1 MLGGITLDIKLICDS
16 LCDIP
21 DELYDKEYLE
31 IVPLTLILDGK
42 EYRDNI
48 DITKEEFY
56 QRALK
61 SSEIPKTSQ
70 ATYMQFKEVFDK
82 AMEEGKK
89 VICITG
95 ASTKS
100 GTYQSAI
107 LAKNDTDG
115 PIHVFDTEQL
125 SLGAGQYVV
134 RACDMI
140 DEGISY
146 EELLDNLEGLRESV
160 SILFAPASFDFLKKS
175 GRVPLSTA
183 ILGNMLSI
191 KPIFIMEKGEIA
203 LEAKVRGIKKL
214 VSKLVDTVIEKN
226 EKYLSEIT
234 LMVGYGSNLENFT
247 KLNEEIEKRLKDKVK
262 KIVYTKGG
270 ACICSHTGPDIV
282 AISYSK

>member
-1 MLGGITLDIKLICDS
+1 MDIKLICDS

-21 DELYDKEYLE
+21 DDLYNKEYLE

-48 DITKEEFY
+48 DLTKEEFY
-56 QRALK
+56 ERALK
-61 SSEIPKTSQ
+61 SSQVPKTSQ

-95 ASTKS
+95 SSTKS
-100 GTYQSAI
+100 GTYQSAL

-140 DEGISY
+140 DEGLSY
-146 EELLDNLEGLRESV
+146 DEVLSGLEIVRDTV
-160 SILFAPASFDFLKKS
+160 SILFAPSSFDFLKKS
-175 GRVPLSTA
+175 GRVNLTTA
-183 ILGNMLSI
+183 ILGNMLNI

-203 LEAKVRGIKKL
+203 LVSKVRGVKKL
-214 VSKLVDTVIEKN
+214 VGKLIDMVLEKN
-226 EKYLSEIT
+226 EKYLGEIT
-234 LMVGYGSNLENFT
+234 VIVGYGSNLESFA
-247 KLNEEIEKRLKDKVK
+247 KLKEEVEKRLEDKVK
-262 KIVYTKGG
+262 KIVYAKGG
-270 ACICSHTGPDIV
+270 ACICSHTGPDII

>member
-1 MLGGITLDIKLICDS
+1 MDIKLICDS

-21 DELYDKEYLE
+21 DDLYNKEYLE

-48 DITKEEFY
+48 DLTKEEFY
-56 QRALK
+56 ERALK
-61 SSEIPKTSQ
+61 SSQVPKTSQ

-82 AMEEGKK
+82 AIEEGKK

-95 ASTKS
+95 SSTKS
-100 GTYQSAI
+100 GTYQSAL

-140 DEGISY
+140 DEGLSY
-146 EELLDNLEGLRESV
+146 DEVLSGLEKVRDTV
-160 SILFAPASFDFLKKS
+160 SILFAPSSFDFLKKS
-175 GRVPLSTA
+175 GRVKLSTA
-183 ILGNMLSI
+183 ILGNMLNI

-203 LEAKVRGIKKL
+203 LASKVRGVKKL
-214 VSKLVDTVIEKN
+214 VGKLIDMVLEKN
-226 EKYLSEIT
+226 EKYLGEIT
-234 LMVGYGSNLENFT
+234 VIVGYGSNLESFA
-247 KLNEEIEKRLKDKVK
+247 KLKEEVEKRLEDKVK
-262 KIVYTKGG
+262 KIVYAKGG
-270 ACICSHTGPDIV
+270 ACICSHTGPDII

>member
-1 MLGGITLDIKLICDS
+1 MDIKLICDS

-21 DELYDKEYLE
+21 DDLYNKEYLE

-48 DITKEEFY
+48 DLTKEEFY
-56 QRALK
+56 ERALK
-61 SSEIPKTSQ
+61 SIQVPKTSQ

-95 ASTKS
+95 SSTKS
-100 GTYQSAI
+100 GTYQSAL

-140 DEGISY
+140 DEGLSY
-146 EELLDNLEGLRESV
+146 DEVLSGLEKVRDTV
-160 SILFAPASFDFLKKS
+160 SILFAPSSFDFLKKS
-175 GRVPLSTA
+175 GRVNLSTA
-183 ILGNMLSI
+183 ILGNMLNI

-203 LEAKVRGIKKL
+203 LVSKVRGVKKL
-214 VSKLVDTVIEKN
+214 VGKLIDMVLEKN
-226 EKYLSEIT
+226 EKYLGEIT
-234 LMVGYGSNLENFT
+234 VIVGYGSNLESFV
-247 KLNEEIEKRLKDKVK
+247 KLKEEVEKRLEDKVK
-262 KIVYTKGG
+262 KIVYAKGG
-270 ACICSHTGPDIV
+270 ACICSHTGPDII

>member
-1 MLGGITLDIKLICDS
+1 MDIKLICDS

-21 DELYDKEYLE
+21 DDLYNKEYLE

-48 DITKEEFY
+48 DLTKEEFY
-56 QRALK
+56 ERALK
-61 SSEIPKTSQ
+61 SIQVPKTSQ
-70 ATYMQFKEVFDK
+70 ATYMQFKGVFDK

-95 ASTKS
+95 SSTKS
-100 GTYQSAI
+100 GTYQSAL

-140 DEGISY
+140 DEGLSY
-146 EELLDNLEGLRESV
+146 DEVLSGLEKVRDTV
-160 SILFAPASFDFLKKS
+160 SILFAPSSFDFLKKS
-175 GRVPLSTA
+175 GRVNLSTA
-183 ILGNMLSI
+183 ILGNMLNI

-203 LEAKVRGIKKL
+203 LVSKVRGVKKL
-214 VSKLVDTVIEKN
+214 VGKLIDMVLEKN
-226 EKYLSEIT
+226 EKYLGEIT
-234 LMVGYGSNLENFT
+234 VIVGYGANLESFA
-247 KLNEEIEKRLKDKVK
+247 KLKEEVEKRLGDKVK
-262 KIVYTKGG
+262 KIVYAKGG
-270 ACICSHTGPDIV
+270 ACICSHTGPDII

>member
-1 MLGGITLDIKLICDS
+1 MDIKLICDS

-21 DELYDKEYLE
+21 DDLYNKEYLE

-48 DITKEEFY
+48 DLTKEEFY
-56 QRALK
+56 ERALK
-61 SSEIPKTSQ
+61 SIQVPKISQ

-95 ASTKS
+95 SSTKS
-100 GTYQSAI
+100 GTYQSAL

-140 DEGISY
+140 DEGLSY
-146 EELLDNLEGLRESV
+146 DEVLSGLEKVRDTV
-160 SILFAPASFDFLKKS
+160 SILFAPSSFDFLKKS
-175 GRVPLSTA
+175 GRVNLSTA
-183 ILGNMLSI
+183 ILGNMLNI

-203 LEAKVRGIKKL
+203 LVSKVRGVKKL
-214 VSKLVDTVIEKN
+214 VGKLIDMVLEKN
-226 EKYLSEIT
+226 EKYLGEIT
-234 LMVGYGSNLENFT
+234 IIVGYGSNLESFA
-247 KLNEEIEKRLKDKVK
+247 KLKEEVEKRLEDKVK
-262 KIVYTKGG
+262 KIVYAKGG
-270 ACICSHTGPDIV
+270 ACICSHTGPDII

>member
-1 MLGGITLDIKLICDS
+1 MDIKLICDS

-21 DELYDKEYLE
+21 DDLYNKEYLE

-48 DITKEEFY
+48 DLTKEEFY
-56 QRALK
+56 ERALK
-61 SSEIPKTSQ
+61 SIQVPKTSQ

-95 ASTKS
+95 SSTKS
-100 GTYQSAI
+100 GTYQSAL

-140 DEGISY
+140 DECLSY
-146 EELLDNLEGLRESV
+146 DEVLSGLEKVRDTV
-160 SILFAPASFDFLKKS
+160 SILFAPSSFDFLKKS
-175 GRVPLSTA
+175 GRVNLSTA
-183 ILGNMLSI
+183 ILGNMLNI

-203 LEAKVRGIKKL
+203 LVSKVRGVKKL
-214 VSKLVDTVIEKN
+214 VGKLIDMVLEKN
-226 EKYLSEIT
+226 EKYLGEIT
-234 LMVGYGSNLENFT
+234 VIVGYGSNLESFA
-247 KLNEEIEKRLKDKVK
+247 KLKEEVEKRLEDKVK
-262 KIVYTKGG
+262 KIVYAKGG
-270 ACICSHTGPDIV
+270 ACICSHTGPDII

>member
-1 MLGGITLDIKLICDS
+1 MDIKLICDS

-21 DELYDKEYLE
+21 DDLYNKEYLE

-48 DITKEEFY
+48 DLTKEEFY
-56 QRALK
+56 ERALK
-61 SSEIPKTSQ
+61 SIQVPKTSQ

-95 ASTKS
+95 SSTKS
-100 GTYQSAI
+100 GTYQSAL

-140 DEGISY
+140 DEGLSY
-146 EELLDNLEGLRESV
+146 DEVLSGLEKVRDTV
-160 SILFAPASFDFLKKS
+160 SILFAPSSFDFLKKS
-175 GRVPLSTA
+175 GRVNLSTA
-183 ILGNMLSI
+183 ILGNMLNI

-203 LEAKVRGIKKL
+203 LVSKVRGVKKL
-214 VSKLVDTVIEKN
+214 VGKLIDMVLEKN
-226 EKYLSEIT
+226 EKYLGEIT
-234 LMVGYGSNLENFT
+234 IIVGYGSNLESFA
-247 KLNEEIEKRLKDKVK
+247 KLKEEVEKRLEDKVK
-262 KIVYTKGG
+262 KIVYAKGG
-270 ACICSHTGPDIV
+270 ACICSHTGPDII

>member
-1 MLGGITLDIKLICDS
+1 MDIKLICDS

-21 DELYDKEYLE
+21 DDLYNKEYLE

-48 DITKEEFY
+48 DLTKEEFY
-56 QRALK
+56 ERALK
-61 SSEIPKTSQ
+61 SSQVPKTSQ
-70 ATYMQFKEVFDK
+70 ATYMQFKEVFDR
-82 AMEEGKK
+82 AIEEGKK

-95 ASTKS
+95 SSTKS
-100 GTYQSAI
+100 GTYQSAL

-140 DEGISY
+140 DEGLSY
-146 EELLDNLEGLRESV
+146 DEVLSGLEIVRDTV
-160 SILFAPASFDFLKKS
+160 SILFAPSSFDFLKKS
-175 GRVPLSTA
+175 GRVNLTTA
-183 ILGNMLSI
+183 ILGNMLNI

-203 LEAKVRGIKKL
+203 LTSKVRGVKKL
-214 VSKLVDTVIEKN
+214 VGKLIDMVLEKN
-226 EKYLSEIT
+226 EKYLGEIT
-234 LMVGYGSNLENFT
+234 VIVGYGSNLESFA
-247 KLNEEIEKRLKDKVK
+247 KLKEEVEKRLEDKVK
-262 KIVYTKGG
+262 KIVYAKGG
-270 ACICSHTGPDIV
+270 ACICSHTGPDII

>member
-1 MLGGITLDIKLICDS
+1 MDIKLICDS

-21 DELYDKEYLE
+21 DDLYNKEYLE

-48 DITKEEFY
+48 DLTKEEFY
-56 QRALK
+56 ERALK
-61 SSEIPKTSQ
+61 SSQVPKTSQ

-82 AMEEGKK
+82 AIKEGKK

-95 ASTKS
+95 SSTKS
-100 GTYQSAI
+100 GTYQSAL

-140 DEGISY
+140 DEGLSY
-146 EELLDNLEGLRESV
+146 DEVLSGLEIVRDTV
-160 SILFAPASFDFLKKS
+160 SILFAPSSFDFLKKS
-175 GRVPLSTA
+175 GRVNLSTA
-183 ILGNMLSI
+183 ILGNMLNI

-203 LEAKVRGIKKL
+203 LASKVRGVKKL
-214 VSKLVDTVIEKN
+214 VGKLIDMVLEKN
-226 EKYLSEIT
+226 EKYLGEIT
-234 LMVGYGSNLENFT
+234 VIVGYGSNLESFA
-247 KLNEEIEKRLKDKVK
+247 KLKEEVEKRLEDKVK
-262 KIVYTKGG
+262 KIVYAKGG
-270 ACICSHTGPDIV
+270 ACICSHTGPDII

>member
-1 MLGGITLDIKLICDS
+1 LDIKLICDS

-21 DELYDKEYLE
+21 DDLYNKEYLE

-48 DITKEEFY
+48 DLTKEEFY
-56 QRALK
+56 ERALQ
-61 SSEIPKTSQ
+61 SIQVPKTSQ

-95 ASTKS
+95 SSTKS
-100 GTYQSAI
+100 GTYQSAL

-140 DEGISY
+140 DEGLSY
-146 EELLDNLEGLRESV
+146 DEVLSGLEKVRDTV
-160 SILFAPASFDFLKKS
+160 SILFAPSSFDFLKKS
-175 GRVPLSTA
+175 GRVNLSTA
-183 ILGNMLSI
+183 ILGNMLNI

-203 LEAKVRGIKKL
+203 LVSKVRGVKKL
-214 VSKLVDTVIEKN
+214 VGKLIDMVLEKN
-226 EKYLSEIT
+226 EKYLGEIT
-234 LMVGYGSNLENFT
+234 IIVGYGSNLESFA
-247 KLNEEIEKRLKDKVK
+247 KLKEEVEKRLEDKVK
-262 KIVYTKGG
+262 KIVYAKGG
-270 ACICSHTGPDIV
+270 ACICSHTGPDII

>member
-1 MLGGITLDIKLICDS
+1 MDIKLICDS

-21 DELYDKEYLE
+21 DDLYNKEYLE

-48 DITKEEFY
+48 DLTKEEFY
-56 QRALK
+56 ERALK
-61 SSEIPKTSQ
+61 SSQVPKTSQ

-82 AMEEGKK
+82 AIEEGKK

-95 ASTKS
+95 SSTKS
-100 GTYQSAI
+100 GTYQSAL

-140 DEGISY
+140 DEGLSY
-146 EELLDNLEGLRESV
+146 DEVLSGLEIVRDTV
-160 SILFAPASFDFLKKS
+160 SILFAPSSFDFLKKS
-175 GRVPLSTA
+175 GRVNLTTA
-183 ILGNMLSI
+183 ILGNMLNI

-203 LEAKVRGIKKL
+203 LASKVRGVKKL
-214 VSKLVDTVIEKN
+214 VSKLIDMVLEKN
-226 EKYLSEIT
+226 EKYLGEIT
-234 LMVGYGSNLENFT
+234 VIVGYGSNLESFA
-247 KLNEEIEKRLKDKVK
+247 KLKEEVEKRLEDKVK
-262 KIVYTKGG
+262 KIVYAKGG
-270 ACICSHTGPDIV
+270 ACICSHTGPDII

>member
-1 MLGGITLDIKLICDS
+1 MDIKLICDS

-21 DELYDKEYLE
+21 DDLYNKEYLE

-48 DITKEEFY
+48 DLTKEEFY
-56 QRALK
+56 ERALK
-61 SSEIPKTSQ
+61 SSQVPKTSQ

-95 ASTKS
+95 SSTKS
-100 GTYQSAI
+100 GTYQSAL

-140 DEGISY
+140 DEGLSY
-146 EELLDNLEGLRESV
+146 DEVLSGLEKVRDTV
-160 SILFAPASFDFLKKS
+160 SILFAPSSFDFLKKS
-175 GRVPLSTA
+175 GRVNLSTA
-183 ILGNMLSI
+183 ILGNMLNI

-203 LEAKVRGIKKL
+203 LVSKVRGVKKL
-214 VSKLVDTVIEKN
+214 VGKLIDMVLEKN
-226 EKYLSEIT
+226 EKYLGEIT
-234 LMVGYGSNLENFT
+234 VIVGYGSNLESFV
-247 KLNEEIEKRLKDKVK
+247 KLKEEVEKRLEDKVK
-262 KIVYTKGG
+262 KIVYAKGG
-270 ACICSHTGPDIV
+270 ACICSHTGPDII

>member
-1 MLGGITLDIKLICDS
+1 MDIKLICDS

-21 DELYDKEYLE
+21 DDLYNKEYLE

-48 DITKEEFY
+48 DLTKEEFY
-56 QRALK
+56 ERALK
-61 SSEIPKTSQ
+61 SIQVPKTSQ

-82 AMEEGKK
+82 AIEEGKK

-95 ASTKS
+95 SSTKS
-100 GTYQSAI
+100 GTYQSAL

-140 DEGISY
+140 DEGLPYDEVLSG
-146 EELLDNLEGLRESV
+146 LEKVRDTV
-160 SILFAPASFDFLKKS
+160 SILFAPSSFDFLKKS
-175 GRVPLSTA
+175 GRVNLSTA
-183 ILGNMLSI
+183 ILGNMLNI

-203 LEAKVRGIKKL
+203 LASKVRGVKKL
-214 VSKLVDTVIEKN
+214 VGKLIDMVLEKN

-234 LMVGYGSNLENFT
+234 VIVGYGSNLESFV
-247 KLNEEIEKRLKDKVK
+247 KLKEEVEKRLEDKVK
-262 KIVYTKGG
+262 KIVYAKGG
-270 ACICSHTGPDIV
+270 ACICSHTGPDII

>member
-1 MLGGITLDIKLICDS
+1 MDIKLICDS

-21 DELYDKEYLE
+21 DDLYNKEYLE

-48 DITKEEFY
+48 DLTKEEFY
-56 QRALK
+56 ERALK
-61 SSEIPKTSQ
+61 SSQVPKTSQ
-70 ATYMQFKEVFDK
+70 ATYMQFKEVFDR
-82 AMEEGKK
+82 AIEEGKK

-95 ASTKS
+95 SSTKS
-100 GTYQSAI
+100 GTYQSAL

-140 DEGISY
+140 DEGLSY
-146 EELLDNLEGLRESV
+146 DEVLSGLEIVRDTV
-160 SILFAPASFDFLKKS
+160 SILFAPSSFDFLKKS
-175 GRVPLSTA
+175 GRVNLTTA
-183 ILGNMLSI
+183 ILGNMLNI

-203 LEAKVRGIKKL
+203 LVSKVRGVKKL
-214 VSKLVDTVIEKN
+214 VGKLIDMVLEKN
-226 EKYLSEIT
+226 EKYLGEIT
-234 LMVGYGSNLENFT
+234 VIVGYGSNLESFA
-247 KLNEEIEKRLKDKVK
+247 KLKEEVEKRLEDKVK
-262 KIVYTKGG
+262 KIVYAKGG
-270 ACICSHTGPDIV
+270 ACICSHTGPDII

>member
-1 MLGGITLDIKLICDS
+1 MDIKLICDS

-21 DELYDKEYLE
+21 DDLYNKEYLE

-48 DITKEEFY
+48 DLTKEEFY
-56 QRALK
+56 ERALQ
-61 SSEIPKTSQ
+61 SIQVPKTSQ

-95 ASTKS
+95 SSTKS
-100 GTYQSAI
+100 GTYQSAL

-140 DEGISY
+140 DEGLSY
-146 EELLDNLEGLRESV
+146 DEVLSGLEKVRDTV
-160 SILFAPASFDFLKKS
+160 SILFAPSSFDFLKKS
-175 GRVPLSTA
+175 GRVNLSTA
-183 ILGNMLSI
+183 ILGNMLNI

-203 LEAKVRGIKKL
+203 LVSKVRGVKKL
-214 VSKLVDTVIEKN
+214 VGKLIDMVVEKN
-226 EKYLSEIT
+226 EKYLGEIT
-234 LMVGYGSNLENFT
+234 IIVGYGSNLESFA
-247 KLNEEIEKRLKDKVK
+247 KLKEEVEKRLEDKVK
-262 KIVYTKGG
+262 KIVYAKGG
-270 ACICSHTGPDIV
+270 ACICSHTGPDII

>member
-1 MLGGITLDIKLICDS
+1 MDIKLICDS

-21 DELYDKEYLE
+21 DDLYNKEYLE

-48 DITKEEFY
+48 DLTKEEFY
-56 QRALK
+56 ERALQ
-61 SSEIPKTSQ
+61 SIQVPKTSQ

-95 ASTKS
+95 SSTKS
-100 GTYQSAI
+100 GTYQSAL

-140 DEGISY
+140 DEGLSY
-146 EELLDNLEGLRESV
+146 DEVLSGLEKVRDTV
-160 SILFAPASFDFLKKS
+160 SILFAPSSFDFLKKS
-175 GRVPLSTA
+175 GRVNLSTA
-183 ILGNMLSI
+183 ILGNMLNI

-203 LEAKVRGIKKL
+203 LVSKVRGVKKL
-214 VSKLVDTVIEKN
+214 VGKLIDMVLEKN
-226 EKYLSEIT
+226 EKYLGEIT
-234 LMVGYGSNLENFT
+234 VIVGYGSNLESFA
-247 KLNEEIEKRLKDKVK
+247 KLKEEVEKRLEDKVK
-262 KIVYTKGG
+262 KIVYAKGG
-270 ACICSHTGPDIV
+270 ACICSHTGPDII

>member
-1 MLGGITLDIKLICDS
+1 MDIKLICDS

-21 DELYDKEYLE
+21 DDLYNKEYLE

-48 DITKEEFY
+48 DLTKEEFY
-56 QRALK
+56 ERALK
-61 SSEIPKTSQ
+61 SIQVSKTSQ

-95 ASTKS
+95 SSTKS
-100 GTYQSAI
+100 GTYQSAL

-140 DEGISY
+140 DEGLSY
-146 EELLDNLEGLRESV
+146 DEVLSGLEKVRDTV
-160 SILFAPASFDFLKKS
+160 SILFAPSSFDFLKKS
-175 GRVPLSTA
+175 GRVNLSTA
-183 ILGNMLSI
+183 ILGNMLNI

-203 LEAKVRGIKKL
+203 LVSKVRGVKKL
-214 VSKLVDTVIEKN
+214 VGKLIDMVLEKN
-226 EKYLSEIT
+226 EKYLGEIT
-234 LMVGYGSNLENFT
+234 VIVGYGSNLESFA
-247 KLNEEIEKRLKDKVK
+247 KLKEEVEKRLEDKVK
-262 KIVYTKGG
+262 KIVYAKGG
-270 ACICSHTGPDIV
+270 ACICSHTGPDII

>member
-1 MLGGITLDIKLICDS
+1 MDIKLICDS

-21 DELYDKEYLE
+21 DDLYNKEYLE

-48 DITKEEFY
+48 DLTKEEFY
-56 QRALK
+56 ERALK
-61 SSEIPKTSQ
+61 SSQVPKTSQ

-82 AMEEGKK
+82 AIEEGKK

-95 ASTKS
+95 SSTKS
-100 GTYQSAI
+100 GTYQSAL

-140 DEGISY
+140 DEGLSY
-146 EELLDNLEGLRESV
+146 DEVLSGLEKVRDTV
-160 SILFAPASFDFLKKS
+160 SILFAPSSFDFLKKS
-175 GRVPLSTA
+175 GRVNLSTA
-183 ILGNMLSI
+183 ILGNMLNI

-203 LEAKVRGIKKL
+203 LVSKVRGVKKL
-214 VSKLVDTVIEKN
+214 VGKLIDMVLEKN
-226 EKYLSEIT
+226 EKYLGEIT
-234 LMVGYGSNLENFT
+234 VIVGYGSNLESFA
-247 KLNEEIEKRLKDKVK
+247 KLKEEVEKRLEDKVK
-262 KIVYTKGG
+262 KIVYAKGG
-270 ACICSHTGPDIV
+270 ACICSHTGPDII

>member
-1 MLGGITLDIKLICDS
+1 MDIKLICDS

-21 DELYDKEYLE
+21 DDLYNKVYLE

-48 DITKEEFY
+48 DLTKEEFY
-56 QRALK
+56 ERALK
-61 SSEIPKTSQ
+61 SIQVPKTSQ

-95 ASTKS
+95 SSTKS
-100 GTYQSAI
+100 GTYQSAL

-140 DEGISY
+140 DEGLSY
-146 EELLDNLEGLRESV
+146 DEVLSGLEKVRDTV
-160 SILFAPASFDFLKKS
+160 SILFAPSSFDFLKKS
-175 GRVPLSTA
+175 GRVNLSTA
-183 ILGNMLSI
+183 ILGNMLNI

-203 LEAKVRGIKKL
+203 LVSKVRGVKKL
-214 VSKLVDTVIEKN
+214 VGKLIDMVLEKN
-226 EKYLSEIT
+226 EKYLGEIT
-234 LMVGYGSNLENFT
+234 VIVGYGSNLESFA
-247 KLNEEIEKRLKDKVK
+247 KLKEEVEKRLEDKVK
-262 KIVYTKGG
+262 KIVYAKGG
-270 ACICSHTGPDIV
+270 ACICSHTGPDII

>member
-1 MLGGITLDIKLICDS
+1 MDIKLICDS

-21 DELYDKEYLE
+21 DDLYNKEYLE

-48 DITKEEFY
+48 DLTKEEFY
-56 QRALK
+56 ERALK
-61 SSEIPKTSQ
+61 SIQVPKTSQ

-95 ASTKS
+95 SSTKS
-100 GTYQSAI
+100 GTYQSAL

-140 DEGISY
+140 DEGLSY
-146 EELLDNLEGLRESV
+146 DEVLSGLEKVRDTV
-160 SILFAPASFDFLKKS
+160 SILFAPSSFDFLKKS
-175 GRVPLSTA
+175 GRVNLSTA
-183 ILGNMLSI
+183 ILGNMLNI

-203 LEAKVRGIKKL
+203 LVSKVRGVKKL
-214 VSKLVDTVIEKN
+214 VGKLIDMVLEKN
-226 EKYLSEIT
+226 EKYLGEIT
-234 LMVGYGSNLENFT
+234 VIVGYGANLESFA
-247 KLNEEIEKRLKDKVK
+247 KLKEEVEKRLEDKVK
-262 KIVYTKGG
+262 KIVYAKGG
-270 ACICSHTGPDIV
+270 ACICSHTGPDII

>member
-1 MLGGITLDIKLICDS
+1 MDIKLICDS

-21 DELYDKEYLE
+21 DDLYNKEYLE

-48 DITKEEFY
+48 DLNKEEFY
-56 QRALK
+56 ERALK
-61 SSEIPKTSQ
+61 SIQVPKTSQ

-95 ASTKS
+95 SSTKS
-100 GTYQSAI
+100 GTYQSAL

-115 PIHVFDTEQL
+115 LIHVFDTEQL

-140 DEGISY
+140 DEGLSY
-146 EELLDNLEGLRESV
+146 DEVLSGLEKVRDTV
-160 SILFAPASFDFLKKS
+160 SILFAPSSFDFLKKS
-175 GRVPLSTA
+175 GRVNLSTA
-183 ILGNMLSI
+183 ILGNMLNI

-203 LEAKVRGIKKL
+203 LVSKVRGVKKL
-214 VSKLVDTVIEKN
+214 VGKLIDMVLEKN
-226 EKYLSEIT
+226 EKYLGEIT
-234 LMVGYGSNLENFT
+234 VIVGYGSNLESFA
-247 KLNEEIEKRLKDKVK
+247 KLKEEVEKRLEDKVK
-262 KIVYTKGG
+262 KIVYAKGG
-270 ACICSHTGPDIV
+270 ACICSHTGPDII

>member
-1 MLGGITLDIKLICDS
+1 MDIKLICDS

-21 DELYDKEYLE
+21 DDLYNKEYLE

-48 DITKEEFY
+48 DLTKEEFY
-56 QRALK
+56 ERALK
-61 SSEIPKTSQ
+61 SSQVPKTSQ

-82 AMEEGKK
+82 AIEEGKK

-95 ASTKS
+95 SSTKS
-100 GTYQSAI
+100 GTYQSAL

-140 DEGISY
+140 DEGLSY
-146 EELLDNLEGLRESV
+146 DEVLSGLEIVRDTV
-160 SILFAPASFDFLKKS
+160 SILFAPSSFDFLKKS
-175 GRVPLSTA
+175 GRVNLTTA
-183 ILGNMLSI
+183 ILGNMLNI

-203 LEAKVRGIKKL
+203 LASKVRGVKKL
-214 VSKLVDTVIEKN
+214 VGKLIDMVLEKN
-226 EKYLSEIT
+226 EKYLGEIT
-234 LMVGYGSNLENFT
+234 VIVGYGSNLESFA
-247 KLNEEIEKRLKDKVK
+247 KLKEEVEKRLEDKVK
-262 KIVYTKGG
+262 KIVYAKGG
-270 ACICSHTGPDIV
+270 ACICSHTGPDII

>member
-1 MLGGITLDIKLICDS
+1 MDIKLICDS

-21 DELYDKEYLE
+21 DDLYNKEYLE
-31 IVPLTLILDGK
+31 IIPLTLILDGK

-48 DITKEEFY
+48 DLTKEEFY
-56 QRALK
+56 ERALK
-61 SSEIPKTSQ
+61 SSQVPKTSQ

-95 ASTKS
+95 SSTKS
-100 GTYQSAI
+100 GTYQSAL

-140 DEGISY
+140 DEGLSY
-146 EELLDNLEGLRESV
+146 DEVLSGLEKVRDTV
-160 SILFAPASFDFLKKS
+160 SILFAPSSFDFLKKS
-175 GRVPLSTA
+175 GRVNLSTA
-183 ILGNMLSI
+183 ILGNMLNI

-203 LEAKVRGIKKL
+203 LVSKVRGVKKL
-214 VSKLVDTVIEKN
+214 VGKLIDMVLEKN
-226 EKYLSEIT
+226 EKYLGEIT
-234 LMVGYGSNLENFT
+234 VIVGYGSNLESFA
-247 KLNEEIEKRLKDKVK
+247 KLKEEVEKRLEDKVK
-262 KIVYTKGG
+262 KIVYAKGG
-270 ACICSHTGPDIV
+270 ACICSHTGPDII

>member
-1 MLGGITLDIKLICDS
+1 MDIKLICDS

-21 DELYDKEYLE
+21 DDLYNKEYLE
-31 IVPLTLILDGK
+31 IIPLTLILDGK

-48 DITKEEFY
+48 DLTKEEFY
-56 QRALK
+56 ERALK
-61 SSEIPKTSQ
+61 SIQVPKTSQ

-95 ASTKS
+95 SSTKS
-100 GTYQSAI
+100 GTYQSAL

-140 DEGISY
+140 DEGLSY
-146 EELLDNLEGLRESV
+146 DEVLSGLEKVRDTV
-160 SILFAPASFDFLKKS
+160 SILFAPSSFDFLKKS
-175 GRVPLSTA
+175 GRVNLSTA
-183 ILGNMLSI
+183 ILGNMLNI

-203 LEAKVRGIKKL
+203 LVSKVRGVKKL
-214 VSKLVDTVIEKN
+214 VGKLIDMVLEKN
-226 EKYLSEIT
+226 EKYLGEIT
-234 LMVGYGSNLENFT
+234 IIVGYGSNLESFA
-247 KLNEEIEKRLKDKVK
+247 KLKEEVEKRLEDKVK
-262 KIVYTKGG
+262 KIVYAKGG
-270 ACICSHTGPDIV
+270 ACICSHTGPDII

>member
-1 MLGGITLDIKLICDS
+1 MDIKLICDS

-21 DELYDKEYLE
+21 DDLYNKEYLE

-48 DITKEEFY
+48 DLTKEEFY
-56 QRALK
+56 ERALK
-61 SSEIPKTSQ
+61 SSQVPKTSQ

-82 AMEEGKK
+82 AIKEGKK

-95 ASTKS
+95 SSTKS
-100 GTYQSAI
+100 GTYQSAL

-140 DEGISY
+140 DEGLSY
-146 EELLDNLEGLRESV
+146 DEVLSGLEKVRDTV
-160 SILFAPASFDFLKKS
+160 SILFAPSSFDFLKKS
-175 GRVPLSTA
+175 GRVNLSTA
-183 ILGNMLSI
+183 ILGNMLNI

-203 LEAKVRGIKKL
+203 LVSKVRGVKKL
-214 VSKLVDTVIEKN
+214 VGKLIDMVLEKN
-226 EKYLSEIT
+226 EKYLGEIT
-234 LMVGYGSNLENFT
+234 IIVGYGSNLESFA
-247 KLNEEIEKRLKDKVK
+247 KLKEEVEKRLEDKVK
-262 KIVYTKGG
+262 KIVYAKGG
-270 ACICSHTGPDIV
+270 ACICSHTGPDII

>member
-1 MLGGITLDIKLICDS
+1 MDIKLICDS

-21 DELYDKEYLE
+21 DDLYNKEYLE

-48 DITKEEFY
+48 DLTKEEFY
-56 QRALK
+56 ERALK
-61 SSEIPKTSQ
+61 SIQVPKTSQ
-70 ATYMQFKEVFDK
+70 ATYMQFKEVFDR
-82 AMEEGKK
+82 AIEEGKK

-95 ASTKS
+95 SSTKS
-100 GTYQSAI
+100 GTYQSAL

-140 DEGISY
+140 DEGLSY
-146 EELLDNLEGLRESV
+146 DEVLSGLEKVRDTV
-160 SILFAPASFDFLKKS
+160 SILFAPSSFDFLKKS
-175 GRVPLSTA
+175 GRVNLSTA
-183 ILGNMLSI
+183 ILGNMLNI

-203 LEAKVRGIKKL
+203 LVSKVRGVKKL
-214 VSKLVDTVIEKN
+214 VGKLIDMVLEKN
-226 EKYLSEIT
+226 EKYLGEIT
-234 LMVGYGSNLENFT
+234 VIVGYGSNLESFV
-247 KLNEEIEKRLKDKVK
+247 KLKEEVEKRLEDKVK
-262 KIVYTKGG
+262 KIVYAKGG
-270 ACICSHTGPDIV
+270 ACICSHTGPDII

>member
-1 MLGGITLDIKLICDS
+1 MDIKLICDS

-21 DELYDKEYLE
+21 DDLYNKEYLE

-48 DITKEEFY
+48 DLTKEEFY
-56 QRALK
+56 ERALK
-61 SSEIPKTSQ
+61 SIQVPKTSQ

-95 ASTKS
+95 SSTKS
-100 GTYQSAI
+100 GTYQSAL

-140 DEGISY
+140 DEGLSY
-146 EELLDNLEGLRESV
+146 DEVLSGLEKVRDTV
-160 SILFAPASFDFLKKS
+160 SILFAPSSFDFLKKS
-175 GRVPLSTA
+175 GRVNLSTA
-183 ILGNMLSI
+183 ILGNMLNI
-191 KPIFIMEKGEIA
+191 KPIFIMEKGKIA
-203 LEAKVRGIKKL
+203 LASKVRGVKKL
-214 VSKLVDTVIEKN
+214 VGKLIDMVLEKN
-226 EKYLSEIT
+226 EKYLGEIT
-234 LMVGYGSNLENFT
+234 IIVGYGSNLESFA
-247 KLNEEIEKRLKDKVK
+247 KLKEEVEKRLEDKVK
-262 KIVYTKGG
+262 KIVYAKGG
-270 ACICSHTGPDIV
+270 ACICSHTGPDII